1 MSDDWSDTDVKYMR
15 DALLLAEQASAT
27 GEVPVGAV
35 VVASG
40 EVVGRGRN
48 RSIEDN
54 DPSGHAEIV
63 ALRDAGR
70 ASANHRLTN
79 ATLYVTLE
87 PCAMCAGALIQA
99 RVQRLVFGAYDDRAG
114 AVGSILDLSSNRK
127 LNHRFEVNGGLL
139 KAECSELLSAFFAGK
154 RS

>member
-1 MSDDWSDTDVKYMR
+1 MSGDWSDSDVNFMR
-15 DALLLAEQASAT
+15 DALLLAEQAAAA

-40 EVVGRGRN
+40 AVVGRGQN
-48 RSIEDN
+48 RSIEEC
-54 DPSGHAEIV
+54 DPSAHAEIV

-70 ASANHRLTN
+70 ATANHRLNNT
-79 ATLYVTLE
+79 TLYVTLE

-114 AVGSILDLSSNRK
+114 AVGSILDLSSNRQ

-139 KAECSELLSAFFAGK
+139 RAECADLLTAFFANK
-154 RS
+154 RD

>member
-1 MSDDWSDTDVKYMR
+1 MSGDWSDTDVTFMR
-15 DALLLAEQASAT
+15 DALLLAEQAAAA

-40 EVVGRGRN
+40 EIVGRGRN

-54 DPSGHAEIV
+54 DPSAHAEIV
-63 ALRDAGR
+63 ALRDAGQ

-114 AVGSILDLSSNRK
+114 AVGSILDLSSNRQ

-139 KAECSELLSAFFAGK
+139 SAECSEPLKAFFLAK
-154 RS
+154 RG

>member
-48 RSIEDN
+48 RSIVDN

-139 KAECSELLSAFFAGK
+139 KAECSELLSAFFADK

>member
-1 MSDDWSDTDVKYMR
+1 MSDDWSDTDVKFMR
-15 DALLLAEQASAT
+15 DALLLAEQAAAA

-48 RSIEDN
+48 CSIIDN

-139 KAECSELLSAFFAGK
+139 KAECSKLLSAFFANK